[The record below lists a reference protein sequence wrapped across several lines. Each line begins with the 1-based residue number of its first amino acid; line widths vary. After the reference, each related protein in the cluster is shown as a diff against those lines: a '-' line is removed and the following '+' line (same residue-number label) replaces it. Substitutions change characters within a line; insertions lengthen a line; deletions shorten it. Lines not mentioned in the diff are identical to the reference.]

1 MNWRSDVS
9 PYPVFTHNLW
19 RLLHEPSNSDI
30 VDYEEGSKDV
40 FVIKNVMDFTHLIL
54 PRYYK
59 IDRLQT
65 YYNHLERY
73 GFKRLCESPPKW
85 HHEKWD
91 KNNKDCLNHIH
102 KIHCKVKKFSSVPHH
117 LRSNISPQMISEKLD
132 EEIRKREALER
143 EVSALKKQ
151 VKDLVAIVERKFQH
165 QHQIAPGTLDQQNSA
180 ERNQNLKRSVSQSS
194 KPPKKRR
201 LLNCKIEETTV
212 PKSPTQKKLLS
223 DVAKCVN
230 SNPGLEEMP
239 MARPSSKQGFS
250 KIDYDA
256 ASCKTETLQAQ
267 ISWSRT

>member
-1 MNWRSDVS
+1 MSWRSDVS
-9 PYPVFTHNLW
+9 QYPVFTHNLW
-19 RLLHEPSNSDI
+19 RLLTEPSNSNI

-40 FVIKNVMDFTHLIL
+40 FVIKNVVDFTHLIL

-85 HHEKWD
+85 SHEKWD

-102 KIHCKVKKFSSVPHH
+102 KIHSKVKKFSSIPYH
-117 LRSNISPQMISEKLD
+117 LRPNISPQLISEKLD

-143 EVSALKKQ
+143 EVSVLKKQ
-151 VKDLVAIVERKFQH
+151 VKHMVAIVERKFQH
-165 QHQIAPGTLDQQNSA
+165 QNQITLGTLDQQHSA
-180 ERNQNLKRSVSQSS
+180 ERKQNLKRSAPS
-194 KPPKKRR
+194 KSEPAKKRR
-201 LLNCKIEETTV
+201 LLNYKTEETTV
-212 PKSPTQKKLLS
+212 PKSSAQKKLLS
-223 DVAKCVN
+223 DERNCEN
-230 SNPGLEEMP
+230 SNPGLQEMP
-239 MARPSSKQGFS
+239 MARPGSKQGFS
-250 KIDYDA
+250 KIDYEA

>member
-1 MNWRSDVS
+1 MSWRGDVS

-30 VDYEEGSKDV
+30 VDYEEGSKNV

-73 GFKRLCESPPKW
+73 GFQRLCQSPPKW
-85 HHEKWD
+85 RHEKWD

-102 KIHCKVKKFSSVPHH
+102 KIHSKVKKFSSVPHH
-117 LRSNISPQMISEKLD
+117 LRSNITTQMISEKLD

-143 EVSALKKQ
+143 EVSALRKQ
-151 VKDLVAIVERKFQH
+151 VKDLVAIVEIKFQH
-165 QHQIAPGTLDQQNSA
+165 QNQIAPGTLDQPNSA
-180 ERNQNLKRSVSQSS
+180 ERNQNLKRSAPPISE
-194 KPPKKRR
+194 PPKKRR
-201 LLNCKIEETTV
+201 LLSCKFETTL
-212 PKSPTQKKLLS
+212 PKSPAQKKHLS
-223 DVAKCVN
+223 DMGKSKN
-230 SNPGLEEMP
+230 SNVEEMP
-239 MARPSSKQGFS
+239 MARPSSKHGFS
-250 KIDYDA
+250 KIDYEA